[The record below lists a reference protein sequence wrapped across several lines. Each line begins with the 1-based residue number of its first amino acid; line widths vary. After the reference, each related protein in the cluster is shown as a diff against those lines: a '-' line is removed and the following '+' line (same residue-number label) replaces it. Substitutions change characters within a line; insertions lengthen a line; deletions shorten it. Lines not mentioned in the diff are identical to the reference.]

1 MHQQAVRRPPS
12 FFAERARR
20 RAIAARL
27 RAIAAWYRGLDLQTQ
42 ADAAFGA
49 LVVIGFFV
57 AGMLLPAVCP

>member
-1 MHQQAVRRPPS
+1 MHQQAVRRPAA
-12 FFAERARR
+12 FFAKR
-20 RAIAARL
+20 ARL